1 MRLRTVDL
9 FCGGGGL
16 SKGLLDA
23 GFDVVAAFDNW
34 PAALD
39 FYNANIKGHRATQA
53 DIADVDAMEAL
64 LKPIRADL
72 IAGGPPCQDFSSA
85 GKRNEGRRADLTTT
99 YAKLIARVGPKY
111 FIMENVER
119 ARKAEAFTEAINI
132 FREAGYGIT
141 EAVLDASLC
150 GVPQIRKRVF
160 VFGEM
165 GGKNNVLA
173 AIYRNRQA
181 HKPMTLRDY
190 FGKKLTI
197 EHYYR
202 HPRSYARRAVFSL
215 DEPSPTVRGVNRPVP
230 KGYPGHPGDAVP
242 VSSHLRTL
250 TTKERSLIQTF
261 PEDWVLD
268 GTKTDLEQVI
278 GNAVPCNLARF
289 VGECIIEYLK
299 KPMLYE
305 SAEEEKQMI
314 MFEQKV
320 RYSTKQDAP
329 KELMRKTKARPLPAR
344 KTAKKAACEK
354 VTYVT
359 QKKTKKLR
367 ASVRSRA

>member
-1 MRLRTVDL
+1 M
-9 FCGGGGL
+9 
-16 SKGLLDA
+16 
-23 GFDVVAAFDNW
+23 
-34 PAALD
+34 
-39 FYNANIKGHRATQA
+39 
-53 DIADVDAMEAL
+53 IA
-64 LKPIRADL
+64 
-72 IAGGPPCQDFSSA
+72 
-85 GKRNEGRRADLTTT
+85 
-99 YAKLIARVGPKY
+99 YAKLIARVKPKY

-132 FREAGYGIT
+132 FRKAGYGIT

-165 GGKNNVLA
+165 GGGNNVLA
-173 AIYRNRQA
+173 PIYRNRQA
-181 HKPMTLRDY
+181 PKPMTLRDY

-230 KGYPGHPGDAVP
+230 KGYPGHPGDTVP
-242 VSSHLRTL
+242 VSSRLRTL

-261 PEDWVLD
+261 PESWVLD

-299 KPMLYE
+299 KPALY
-305 SAEEEKQMI
+305 AAMEEEKQLI

-320 RYSTKQDAP
+320 RYATKQVAP
-329 KELMRKTKARPLPAR
+329 KGRMQKMKASPILPQ
-344 KTAKKAACEK
+344 TPAKKTSCK
-354 VTYVT
+354 QVTYVT

-367 ASVRSRA
+367 TSARAHA

>member
-1 MRLRTVDL
+1 MRLRAVDL

-16 SKGLLDA
+16 SKGLMDA

-34 PAALD
+34 PAALA
-39 FYNANIKGHRATQA
+39 FYNANIKGHRAEQA
-53 DIADVDAMEAL
+53 DISDIDAMSAR
-64 LKPIRADL
+64 LKLMRADL

-85 GKRNEGRRADLTTT
+85 GKRNEGRRADLTVA
-99 YAKLIARVGPKY
+99 YAKLVARVRPKY

-119 ARKAEAFTEAINI
+119 ARRAEAFTEAIGI

-165 GGKNNVLA
+165 GGKNNTLT
-173 AIYRNRQA
+173 AIYRKRQA
-181 HKPMTLRDY
+181 PKPMTLRDY
-190 FGKKLTI
+190 FGKKLAI

-242 VSSHLRTL
+242 VNNQVRTL
-250 TTKERSLIQTF
+250 TTKERSMIQTF
-261 PEDWVLD
+261 PENWVLE

-289 VGECIIEYLK
+289 VGESIIEYLK
-299 KPMLYE
+299 NP
-305 SAEEEKQMI
+305 AEYGSVDEEKQLI

-320 RYSTKQDAP
+320 RYLTKQDGS
-329 KELMRKTKARPLPAR
+329 T
-344 KTAKKAACEK
+344 KTAPRKGKLRSSAGPSKKPTGKK
-354 VTYVT
+354 VSYIT
-359 QKKTKKLR
+359 QKKTKKKKTS
-367 ASVRSRA
+367 ARSRT